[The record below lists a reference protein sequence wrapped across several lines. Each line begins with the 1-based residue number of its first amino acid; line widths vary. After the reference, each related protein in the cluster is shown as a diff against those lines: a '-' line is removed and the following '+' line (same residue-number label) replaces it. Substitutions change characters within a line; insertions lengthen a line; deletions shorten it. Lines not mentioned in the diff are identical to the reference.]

1 MRQVINQVAQL
12 LVALLQLCDLVREGN
27 VSSLMLQL
35 SLLECKNPVSQLL
48 YVLDRCGDTLF
59 GVIGWVLAF
68 LRWIF
73 GLIVLSLF
81 GSSAAA

>member
-1 MRQVINQVAQL
+1 VRQVINLVAQL

-35 SLLECKNPVSQLL
+35 SPLECTDPVSQLL

-59 GVIGWVLAF
+59 GVIGWVLVF
-68 LRWIF
+68 LSWIF
-73 GLIVLSLF
+73 RLIVLGLF

>member
-35 SLLECKNPVSQLL
+35 SPLECKNPVSQLL

-59 GVIGWVLAF
+59 GVIGWVLVF
-68 LRWIF
+68 LSWIF
-73 GLIVLSLF
+73 GLIVLSVF

>member
-35 SLLECKNPVSQLL
+35 SPLECKNPVSQLL

-59 GVIGWVLAF
+59 GFIGWVLVF
-68 LRWIF
+68 LSWIF
-73 GLIVLSLF
+73 GLIVLGLF

>member
-1 MRQVINQVAQL
+1 VRQVINQVAQL

-35 SLLECKNPVSQLL
+35 SPLECKNPVSQLL

-59 GVIGWVLAF
+59 GVIGWVLVF
-68 LRWIF
+68 LSLIF
-73 GLIVLSLF
+73 RLIVLGLF